1 MITGRRI
8 VITVLLG
15 CALFGLL
22 YAFTRPTDNQ
32 QPALKD
38 QAVRHVEPA
47 PGDRV
52 LRQTEIAVDL
62 LPDYTGVLKLDGNR
76 IPEDQLD
83 RIAGLNRIA
92 FTPGEAKD
100 IKKLS
105 AGRHCATVELWQ
117 VTVPDA
123 AHRTYTWCF
132 EVH

>member
-1 MITGRRI
+1 VITLRRL

-15 CALFGLL
+15 VALFGLF

-38 QAVRHVEPA
+38 TAVRHVEPA

-52 LRQTEIAVDL
+52 LRQTVIAIDL
-62 LPDYTGVLKLDGNR
+62 LADYTGVLSLDTNR

-83 RIAGLNRIA
+83 RIGGLNRIS
-92 FTPGEAKD
+92 FTPGDGKD
-100 IKKLS
+100 IEELS
-105 AGRHCATVELWQ
+105 SGRHCATAEFWQ
-117 VTVPDA
+117 TTVPDA
-123 AHRTYTWCF
+123 PHRRYTWCF